1 MNIKSR
7 INIEDKDIE
16 RVEEFAKETGDLKTL
31 SLVDKWVIAFGI
43 TLSRQKNEYNKLIT
57 KP

>member
-1 MNIKSR
+1 MNVKSR
-7 INIEDKDIE
+7 INIDDRDIE
-16 RVEEFAKETGDLKTL
+16 RVEKFAKETGDLKTL

-43 TLSRQKNEYNKLIT
+43 TLSREKNEYNKLIA